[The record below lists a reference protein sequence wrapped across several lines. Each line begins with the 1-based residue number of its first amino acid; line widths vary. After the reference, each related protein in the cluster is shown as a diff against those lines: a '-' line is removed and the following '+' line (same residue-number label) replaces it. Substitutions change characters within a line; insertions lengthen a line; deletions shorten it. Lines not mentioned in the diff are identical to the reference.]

1 MTLKKKK
8 GSKTSLYTLIKMDAK
23 FHTIT
28 LPLFLIVKKF
38 SLLIHRCNPAQKM
51 HYLNYSS
58 FVLRLLRVDK
68 ITSAIITELQK
79 FS

>member
-51 HYLNYSS
+51 HYLNYSL
-58 FVLRLLRVDK
+58 FVLN
-68 ITSAIITELQK
+68 AY
-79 FS
+79 